1 MKTLLVVSGGD
12 APGINTTIAHVAAL
26 AAAQGDEVVGAVGGL
41 PGLMDEHLTTLTPA
55 QLIPWSSRAG
65 SYLGTSRDPVLK
77 QAEAGERIRA
87 VLRQHKIANVVLF
100 GGNGSLRYI
109 PPFFAEWGVPCIG
122 IPTTIDNDVP
132 GTEETL
138 GFDSACN
145 FAYHSLDGVLLTAHA
160 LAGRLFMV
168 ETLGGNTGF
177 IALAVAQGI
186 GAHAVLLPEFEYD
199 VDWLALRLAEAVSA
213 VGHGLLVLS
222 EGAKDARTLA
232 DTLPDLTGTR
242 MRDVRIGHA
251 MRGAAPSHRDRVLAA
266 EMART
271 AREALR
277 EGLTTG
283 IVVVR
288 EGVILP
294 HEGLLPEETRL
305 PDRALY
311 DQING
316 L

>member
-12 APGINTTIAHVAAL
+12 APGINTSIGHYTAM
-26 AAAQGDEVVGAVGGL
+26 AAAMGDEVVGAMGGL
-41 PGLMDEHLTTLTPA
+41 PGLMDDLLTPVTPGVM
-55 QLIPWSSRAG
+55 LPWMGRAG

-87 VLRQHKIANVVLF
+87 VLRQHRINNVVLF

-109 PPFFAEWGVPCIG
+109 PPFFESWGIPCIG

-132 GTEETL
+132 GTEDTL

-145 FAYHSLDGVLLTAHA
+145 FAYQSLDGVLMTAHA

-168 ETLGGNTGF
+168 ETLGGGTGF
-177 IALAVAQGI
+177 IALAVAHGI
-186 GAHAVLLPEFEYD
+186 GAHAVLLPEFDYD
-199 VDWLALRLAEAVSA
+199 VDWLALRLAEAVSDA
-213 VGHGLLVLS
+213 GYGLLVLS
-222 EGAKDARTLA
+222 EGAKDARSLA
-232 DTLPDLTGTR
+232 DTLPELTGTR
-242 MRDVRIGHA
+242 MRDVRLGHA
-251 MRGAAPSHRDRVLAA
+251 MRGAPPSHHDRVLAA
-266 EMART
+266 EMARA
-271 AREALR
+271 ARDALR
-277 EGLTTG
+277 EGITVG
-283 IVVVR
+283 VVVVR
-288 EGVILP
+288 EGIVLP
-294 HEGLLPEETRL
+294 YEGLLPEETRL